1 MQTSN
6 IKIRAWQAVQNYN
19 VNHIHT
25 HSTQVENNNNN
36 GNKQFKKQEIK
47 HGRPILHTHTH

>member
-19 VNHIHT
+19 VNYIHT
-25 HSTQVENNNNN
+25 HSTQVENNNN